1 MENHWVWSRL
11 ALGSVLPFHFFP
23 EDRKVCRTF
32 TAVTGLSEEKAQ
44 DNMNEWMN
52 ISVRQMY
59 SMRIQDE
66 DASLAAGVKQDAALD
81 RWRTMH
87 ERRVTQCCK
96 LIAPAC
102 SLHTLDCSGSLYQSS
117 CRCSSPCFPVG
128 PPSWLP
134 LPAFRMFTPDASI
147 RVAIQGQC
155 RAQVGGTLVSN
166 VRHCKENQR

>member
-87 ERRVTQCCK
+87 ERLRNSVLQ
-96 LIAPAC
+96 A
-102 SLHTLDCSGSLYQSS
+102 DRSGLLAAYSGLFRQFI
-117 CRCSSPCFPVG
+117 PELLQVQ
-128 PPSWLP
+128 LP
-134 LPAFRMFTPDASI
+134 LLSRRTPF
-147 RVAIQGQC
+147 VAPLACLQD
-155 RAQVGGTLVSN
+155 VYP
-166 VRHCKENQR
+166 